1 MGEWGCPPLPLPLP
15 LPLPQPLELEPE
27 PELELPHSLLRVRRT
42 LRLWAPLA
50 WPQCG
55 GLHLPLAPLL
65 ALALALALVLAMQLL
80 LLLLV
85 GQESWALA
93 GLRLGLLGLLP

>member
-27 PELELPHSLLRVRRT
+27 PELELPHPLLRVRRPWR
-42 LRLWAPLA
+42 LRAPLA

-55 GLHLPLAPLL
+55 SLHLPL
-65 ALALALALVLAMQLL
+65 ALALALALQLQ

>member
-1 MGEWGCPPLPLPLP
+1 LGELGCPPLPLPLP

-27 PELELPHSLLRVRRT
+27 PELELPHSLLRVRRPWR
-42 LRLWAPLA
+42 LRAPLA

-65 ALALALALVLAMQLL
+65 ALALVLAMQLL

-85 GQESWALA
+85 GQESLALA